1 MAAEKYISSAWLL
14 ETIADYKNIR
24 RWNTNVL
31 DAETI
36 ARVLD
41 VVENVIKGAPSIGQ
55 RKLGNKILA
64 AKNVAL
70 EVHLKMAKDHIEDA
84 ERRYRRHES
93 TNNLMMCCLVIDK
106 LPEFK
111 GLFAAH
117 CAKYGDCDEMKP
129 CETGRRLQGGNNS
142 CD

>member
-93 TNNLMMCCLVIDK
+93 TNNLMLMNFC
-106 LPEFK
+106 K
-111 GLFAAH
+111 GYITA
-117 CAKYGDCDEMKP
+117 M
-129 CETGRRLQGGNNS
+129 CETRSMLERMVSDGS
-142 CD
+142 T

>member
-1 MAAEKYISSAWLL
+1 MAAEKHISSAWLL

-93 TNNLMMCCLVIDK
+93 TNNLMLMSFC
-106 LPEFK
+106 K
-111 GLFAAH
+111 GYITA
-117 CAKYGDCDEMKP
+117 M
-129 CETGRRLQGGNNS
+129 CETRSMLERMVSDGS
-142 CD
+142 T

>member
-24 RWNTNVL
+24 SWNTNVL

-41 VVENVIKGAPSIGQ
+41 VVENIIKGAPSIGQ

-70 EVHLKMAKDHIEDA
+70 EVHLKMVKDHIEDA
-84 ERRYRRHES
+84 ERSYRRHES
-93 TNNLMMCCLVIDK
+93 TNNLMLMGFC
-106 LPEFK
+106 K
-111 GLFAAH
+111 GYITA
-117 CAKYGDCDEMKP
+117 M
-129 CETGRRLQGGNNS
+129 CETRS
-142 CD
+142 MMEMMVSDV